1 MPAFHLRK
9 LKKLN
14 EIRKLARLGVPNIRL
29 SYDAPDLLAGLPTTQ
44 IAALPTVYPPFRSV
58 EEVLIWNQ
66 IQEFDLYWEPMVPL
80 FGGPGVDGGTE
91 LDFFNSKLRTAIYAD
106 GPAHELPEV
115 AARDHVL
122 RKAVEATGL
131 TVLSYKYQVVDDV
144 IKGFAN
150 WYKENVG

>member
-14 EIRKLARLGVPNIRL
+14 EIRRLARLGAANIRL
-29 SYDAPDLLAGLPTTQ
+29 SYDSPDLTAGLPPPEFTV
-44 IAALPTVYPPFRSV
+44 LPTVYPPFRAV

-80 FGGPGVDGGTE
+80 FGGPGVEGGTE
-91 LDFFNSKLRTAIYAD
+91 LDFYNGKFRTAIYAD
-106 GPAHELPEV
+106 GPAHNLPEI

-131 TVLSYKYQVVDDV
+131 KVLSYKYRTPEEV
-144 IKGFAN
+144 IEGFAN
-150 WYKENVG
+150 WYKENV